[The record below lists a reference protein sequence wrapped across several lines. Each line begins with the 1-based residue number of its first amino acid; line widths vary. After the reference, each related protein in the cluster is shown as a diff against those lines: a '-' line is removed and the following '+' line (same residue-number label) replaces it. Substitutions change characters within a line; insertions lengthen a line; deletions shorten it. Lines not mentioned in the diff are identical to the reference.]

1 MMAVAAVDVGVAK
14 NLQYGNVDHLHW
26 EEDDE
31 SLGEIYPTA
40 ADLDGVDE
48 KIALDSNFDRIA
60 VVGGCLDSTWLDP
73 PSILAVADSLAE
85 LVVAVDSLADYFAAA
100 SVPTNPPSA
109 SPPPSDPQTY
119 SSPTA
124 IPHPS

>member
-1 MMAVAAVDVGVAK
+1 MAAVDVGVAK

-31 SLGEIYPTA
+31 SLVEIYPTA

-48 KIALDSNFDRIA
+48 MIALDSNFDRIA

-73 PSILAVADSLAE
+73 LSILAVADSLAA
-85 LVVAVDSLADYFAAA
+85 LVVVVVAVDSLADYFAAA

-124 IPHPS
+124 ILHPS